1 MRAIGAG
8 TRVFEVLDRKSL
20 IPLHEG
26 IELSPDRRGTIRFE
40 HVHFEYPTRK
50 DVKILKDF
58 NLQIN
63 VGETVAIV
71 CVVGGLPLHFCLIVC
86 PAGRVVVESHRFILC
101 CSDITIPATGKLSLM
116 ARVRKFDQFS
126 NPLFTTST

>member
-20 IPLHEG
+20 IPLHKG

-58 NLQIN
+58 NLEIN

-71 CVVGGLPLHFCLIVC
+71 CVIEGFCFIS
-86 PAGRVVVESHRFILC
+86 VELFVQWGERWWKVIGSFPVAPILR
-101 CSDITIPATGKLSLM
+101 SQP
-116 ARVRKFDQFS
+116 RKGS
-126 NPLFTTST
+126 V

>member
-26 IELSPDRRGTIRFE
+26 IELSPDRCGTIRFE

-58 NLQIN
+58 NLEIN

-71 CVVGGLPLHFCLIVC
+71 CVIGGFC
-86 PAGRVVVESHRFILC
+86 FI
-101 CSDITIPATGKLSLM
+101 S
-116 ARVRKFDQFS
+116 V
-126 NPLFTTST
+126 

>member
-8 TRVFEVLDRKSL
+8 ARVFEVLDRQPL
-20 IPLHEG
+20 IPLHSG
-26 IELSPDRRGTIRFE
+26 IALSPERRGTIKFD

-58 NLQIN
+58 NLEVK

-71 CVVGGLPLHFCLIVC
+71 
-86 PAGRVVVESHRFILC
+86 
-101 CSDITIPATGKLSLM
+101 
-116 ARVRKFDQFS
+116 
-126 NPLFTTST
+126 